1 MCLLSRLN
9 CLIINNK
16 AISRNRQQISIF
28 VCSNCSFM
36 LLITRFEGRELYSH
50 FSQEISSV
58 PKICLRKIG
67 LNLLLTL
74 SAMGHHPLS
83 WGNHS
88 NIFCSRTS
96 FSYSLYFSCCISS
109 PNEQRKC
116 LLWIKTCMSL
126 GSASPLRL
134 LSFKINN
141 LILFSPIVAVLFW
154 ILYSSVF
161 LEGELPIFNWFPRGL
176 TSACS
181 KKNKMHKYSCIN
193 TYTS

>member
-1 MCLLSRLN
+1 MWLLSRIN
-9 CLIINNK
+9 SLIIKNK

-28 VCSNCSFM
+28 CVCSNCSFM
-36 LLITRFEGRELYSH
+36 LLITRFEGREPYSH
-50 FSQEISSV
+50 FSQERSSV
-58 PKICLRKIG
+58 RKICFWKIG
-67 LNLLLTL
+67 LNLLLNL

-88 NIFCSRTS
+88 NIFCSCTS

-109 PNEQRKC
+109 LNEQRKC

-126 GSASPLRL
+126 GNASPLRL

-141 LILFSPIVAVLFW
+141 LILFSPIFAVLFW

-181 KKNKMHKYSCIN
+181 KKKKKSNSHA
-193 TYTS
+193 